1 MAKIEKKNISVLHV
15 KYESDAELEK
25 FINKNIDF
33 LKNYLLLFDFIS
45 NSMKSKLKELKLKHI
60 LNSNLTTFKNENEE
74 NLKKQAFESNLTKSK
89 SMENTSIESK
99 NKVQKQ
105 ENTIKIINRL
115 IRTGEE
121 INNKGDIVILNKV
134 NSASKISSD
143 GNICV
148 YGRCSG
154 DIVCNGE
161 YMILPKQANGKIIF
175 RGDLITSSML
185 KYELNLIIKERET
198 LNIKNILSI

>member
-33 LKNYLLLFDFIS
+33 LKNYLLLFDSIS
-45 NSMKSKLKELKLKHI
+45 NSMKAKLKELKLKHI
-60 LNSNLTTFKNENEE
+60 LNSNLTIFKNENEE
-74 NLKKQAFESNLTKSK
+74 NIKKQAFESNLTKSK

-99 NKVQKQ
+99 NKVKKQ

-143 GNICV
+143 GNICI
-148 YGRCSG
+148 YGRCNG

-161 YMILPKQANGKIIF
+161 YMILPKQASGKIIF
-175 RGDLITSSML
+175 RGDLITPSML
-185 KYELNLIIKERET
+185 KYELNLVIKEKET

>member
-1 MAKIEKKNISVLHV
+1 MMAKIEKKHISVLHV
-15 KYESDAELEK
+15 KYEADAELEK

-45 NSMKSKLKELKLKHI
+45 NGMKAKLEELKLKYI
-60 LNSNLTTFKNENEE
+60 LNNNLTTFKNENEE
-74 NLKKQAFESNLTKSK
+74 LAFESNFKSVE
-89 SMENTSIESK
+89 SRIIESR
-99 NKVQKQ
+99 NKEKKE
-105 ENTIKIINRL
+105 ENEIKIINRL

-121 INNKGDIVILNKV
+121 INNKGDIIILNKV

-143 GNICV
+143 GNICI
-148 YGRCSG
+148 YGRCNG

-161 YMILPKQANGKIIF
+161 YMILPKQASGKIIF

-185 KYELNLIIKERET
+185 KYELNLVIKEKET